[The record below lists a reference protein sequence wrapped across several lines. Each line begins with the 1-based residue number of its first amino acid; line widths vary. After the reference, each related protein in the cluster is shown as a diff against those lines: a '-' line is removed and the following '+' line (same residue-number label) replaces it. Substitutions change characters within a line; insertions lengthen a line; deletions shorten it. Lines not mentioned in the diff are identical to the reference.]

1 MQSPREALNRLAL
14 IRSIMFPTGSD
25 GHIPRIMA
33 DQRRKTHRKNKLP
46 PLEENMADS
55 AATTT
60 TASGNHHNHHRH
72 QASSTNAVAARIN
85 SFYRAPI
92 GEENFQVKHMELKPV
107 AIVKTDESRN
117 NQLVRAPSVDMRAKP
132 LNSRFERKVLFNHER
147 TQRKLSSCS
156 KQASRECSLSSDTV
170 QVAKKTLKDW
180 EIA

>member
-33 DQRRKTHRKNKLP
+33 DQRRKTHRKKLP
-46 PLEENMADS
+46 PLDENMTESTPVAN
-55 AATTT
+55 TT
-60 TASGNHHNHHRH
+60 SGNQHHHRHH

-107 AIVKTDESRN
+107 AILKTDDSRN
-117 NQLVRAPSVDMRAKP
+117 N
-132 LNSRFERKVLFNHER
+132 
-147 TQRKLSSCS
+147 
-156 KQASRECSLSSDTV
+156 
-170 QVAKKTLKDW
+170 
-180 EIA
+180 